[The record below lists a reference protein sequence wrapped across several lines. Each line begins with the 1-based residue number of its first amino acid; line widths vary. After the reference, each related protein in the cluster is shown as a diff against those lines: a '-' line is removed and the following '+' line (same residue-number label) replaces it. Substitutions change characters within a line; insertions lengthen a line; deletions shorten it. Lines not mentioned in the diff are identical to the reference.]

1 MMPGRRSMLQKES
14 RFPSFA
20 CGENRLRS
28 TACNKR
34 TPPLVPVAAL
44 HSPNRG
50 RRVAFGF
57 LAGLFLMLINIE
69 VATAAAGL
77 NRFDEEVRTLLGRM
91 TLEEKIGQ
99 MSQVQAAVGHIPDDL
114 RAAVAA
120 GRIGSILNEVDVEV
134 VNELQRIAVE
144 DSRLGIPLMMGRDV
158 IHGFRTI
165 LPIPLGQAA
174 TFNPDLVRKGAR
186 MAALEAASTGVNWTF
201 APMIDISRDARW
213 GRIAESLGEDP
224 YLTGVLGAAMVK
236 GFQGEDFSEP
246 GNIAACAKHFAGYGA
261 SESGRDYNTT
271 NIPENEL
278 RNVYLP
284 PFKAAIDAGVATL
297 MTSFSD
303 LDGVPASGNRFLLK
317 QVLRDE
323 WRFDGFVVSDWASI
337 HQLTLHGFAE
347 NDEHAAF
354 EAANAGLNMEMATST
369 YREHLPELLESGRIS
384 MQQIDAMVS
393 DILRVK
399 FRLGLFEDPYTDPA
413 DFPAVANAEHL
424 AIAEQAAL
432 QSLVL
437 LENRDATL
445 PLAKDKIRSLAVI
458 GPLADDGYEQLGTWI
473 FDGDPSLSRTPL
485 QAIREHLGD
494 GTEVTYVRAM
504 ETSRSRTT
512 DGFDEAV
519 EAAKAADAVVAF
531 LGEESILSGET
542 HSRADIGLP
551 GNQPELL
558 AALRGAG
565 KPVIAVIQAGRPLT
579 LANVLDHVDALL
591 FAGGPAI
598 ADVLFG
604 AESPSGKLPAT
615 FPLMVGQEPVYY
627 NHKNTGRPATAE
639 DFTHMDD
646 LPVRMPQS
654 SWGFASFHIDAGYKP
669 LYEFGY
675 GLSYASFAYSDIEAS
690 PSAANLGDTVTVT
703 AVVHNRGAVEAEEVV
718 QLYVR
723 DLVGN
728 VTRPV
733 KELKGFQRVRLKPGE
748 SREVS
753 FTLGPEDLAFYG
765 REMERITEAGEF
777 HAWIGGS
784 SAAELRTE
792 FRLVSE
798 PAGGA

>member
-1 MMPGRRSMLQKES
+1 MS
-14 RFPSFA
+14 RGITWCAA
-20 CGENRLRS
+20 C
-28 TACNKR
+28 
-34 TPPLVPVAAL
+34 LVCILMGTEPARGDAMAADAL
-44 HSPNRG
+44 EQ
-50 RRVAFGF
+50 RVAQ
-57 LAGLFLMLINIE
+57 
-69 VATAAAGL
+69 
-77 NRFDEEVRTLLGRM
+77 LLERM

-99 MSQVQAAVGHIPDDL
+99 MSQVQAAVGHIPDEL

-120 GRIGSILNEVDVEV
+120 GQIGSILNEVDVEV

-158 IHGFRTI
+158 IHGFKTI

-186 MAALEAASTGVNWTF
+186 MAALEAAASGVNWTF

-213 GRIAESLGEDP
+213 GRIAESFGEDP

-236 GFQGEDFSEP
+236 GFQGDDFGEL

-271 NIPENEL
+271 NIPQNEL

-284 PFKAAIDAGVATL
+284 PFKAAIDAGAATL

-337 HQLTLHGFAE
+337 EQLSVHGFTA
-347 NDEHAAF
+347 NDKEAAF
-354 EAANAGLNMEMATST
+354 EAASAGLNMEMATST
-369 YREHLPELLESGRIS
+369 YQEHLPGLVETGRVT
-384 MQQIDAMVS
+384 MEQIDAMVA
-393 DILRVK
+393 DILSVK
-399 FRLGLFEDPYTDPA
+399 LRLGLFEDPYTDPA
-413 DFPAVANAEHL
+413 EFPAIANADHL
-424 AIAEQAAL
+424 AIARQAAL

-485 QAIREHLGD
+485 QAIRELLGSE
-494 GTEVTYVRAM
+494 TEVTYVRAM

-519 EAAKAADAVVAF
+519 EAARSSDAVVAF

-551 GNQPELL
+551 GNQADLL

-579 LANVLDHVDALL
+579 LANILDDVDALL
-591 FAGGPAI
+591 FAWHPGTMGGPAI
-598 ADVLFG
+598 ADALFG
-604 AESPSGKLPAT
+604 VESPSGKLPAT
-615 FPLMVGQEPVYY
+615 FPLMVGQEPIYY
-627 NHKNTGRPATAE
+627 NHKNTGRPATPE

-654 SWGFASFHIDAGYKP
+654 SWGFASFHLDAGYKP

-675 GLSYASFAYSDIEAS
+675 GLSYASFAYSDIQAS
-690 PSAANLGDTVTVT
+690 PSEAALGETVTVK
-703 AVVHNRGAVEAEEVV
+703 ALVHNRGSVEAEEVV
-718 QLYVR
+718 QLYIR

-728 VTRPV
+728 VTRAG
-733 KELKGFQRVRLKPGE
+733 KGAQGLPARAAEAWRTPGGVVRTRSGRPGLLRPGDEAHHGGRRFPCLDRRQLGGRTAHRIQPGFRIRRRQRLTCRRVRAT
-748 SREVS
+748 RFVS
-753 FTLGPEDLAFYG
+753 P
-765 REMERITEAGEF
+765 
-777 HAWIGGS
+777 
-784 SAAELRTE
+784 
-792 FRLVSE
+792 
-798 PAGGA
+798 